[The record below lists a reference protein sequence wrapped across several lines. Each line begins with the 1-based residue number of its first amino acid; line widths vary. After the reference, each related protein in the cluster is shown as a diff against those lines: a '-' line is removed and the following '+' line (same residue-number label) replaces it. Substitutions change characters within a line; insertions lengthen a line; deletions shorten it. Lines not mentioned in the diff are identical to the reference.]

1 MKGTIL
7 VLVLVICCHIGWAQ
21 IQGFEWTDRQENMQA
36 GLGQTIRVPI
46 RIKNT
51 SDKPQIFTVRKAHGD
66 LGTNQKGYF
75 CLGDECFDPVLDQF
89 SKRVEPG
96 ETLNN
101 LYYTIET
108 GLLTTTN
115 SFRFEVYQ
123 RGNPTMGAEHSFSLS
138 IEEKPQKSLVFQSK
152 DITIH
157 DVYPNP
163 VTDMAFIDYR
173 IYNESLKAKVVIH
186 NILGSSI
193 GNYELPVFESR
204 VKIQADEFTSG
215 VYFYTVY
222 LNNVGVLTRK
232 MVVRK

>member
-1 MKGTIL
+1 MKRSVLTL
-7 VLVLVICCHIGWAQ
+7 VFIISCLVGWAQ
-21 IQGFEWTDRQENMQA
+21 VQGFEWMDRQENIQA

-51 SDKPQIFTVRKAHGD
+51 SDKPQFFTVRKAHAD

-89 SKRVEPG
+89 SKRVEAG
-96 ETLNN
+96 ETLTN
-101 LYYTIET
+101 LYFVIET

-115 SFRFEVYQ
+115 SFRFEVYP
-123 RGNPTMGAEHSFSLS
+123 RGNPTMGADHSFSLS
-138 IEEKPQKSLVFQSK
+138 IEEKPLKSLVFQSK

-186 NILGSSI
+186 NILGSPVE
-193 GNYELPVFESR
+193 NYELPVFESR